1 MAEKEGKRD
10 VRFALMCRLRG
21 DSIKKEILESGKDM
35 RSSQKGGIGG
45 TMIRFLHLYA
55 KKTKHLSDTV

>member
-21 DSIKKEILESGKDM
+21 DSIKKEILESEKDM
-35 RSSQKGGIGG
+35 RSSQKGGSAA
-45 TMIRFLHLYA
+45 R
-55 KKTKHLSDTV
+55 

>member
-1 MAEKEGKRD
+1 
-10 VRFALMCRLRG
+10 MCRLRG
-21 DSIKKEILESGKDM
+21 DSIKRRFSKAEK
-35 RSSQKGGIGG
+35 RAFFPKGGIGG